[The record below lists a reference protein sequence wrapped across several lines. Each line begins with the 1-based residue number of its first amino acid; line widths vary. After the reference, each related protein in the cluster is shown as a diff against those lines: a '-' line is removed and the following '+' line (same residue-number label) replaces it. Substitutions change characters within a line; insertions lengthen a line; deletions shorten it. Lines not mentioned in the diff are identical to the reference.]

1 MTENDGR
8 YDRQLRIWGAH
19 GQRRLE
25 SSRICVINSSATSS
39 ETLKNLVLGGLQS
52 FTLIDDT
59 LLTDSDFGN
68 NYLVDSTS
76 LHQPRAEVVAKLLL
90 EFNPSLSTNVLI
102 DSFEEVFNHHPD
114 FLKDYSLI
122 ITTQLTPSRVR
133 SIVEKCEKYGVPL
146 LNVRSYGLVG
156 YIQVRGYFK

>member
-1 MTENDGR
+1 MTESDGR

-19 GQRRLE
+19 GQRRFE

-39 ETLKNLVLGGLQS
+39 ETLKNLVLGGLHS

-59 LLTDSDFGN
+59 LLSDADFGN
-68 NYLVDSTS
+68 NYLVDPTS

-90 EFNPSLSTNVLI
+90 EFNPSISANVLI
-102 DSFEEVFNHHPD
+102 DSFEEVIKNHPD
-114 FLKDYSLI
+114 FLEDYSLI
-122 ITTQLTPSRVR
+122 ITTQLAPSRVR
-133 SIVEKCEKYGVPL
+133 SIVEKCEKCGVPL

-156 YIQVRGYFK
+156 YIQVRVIFK